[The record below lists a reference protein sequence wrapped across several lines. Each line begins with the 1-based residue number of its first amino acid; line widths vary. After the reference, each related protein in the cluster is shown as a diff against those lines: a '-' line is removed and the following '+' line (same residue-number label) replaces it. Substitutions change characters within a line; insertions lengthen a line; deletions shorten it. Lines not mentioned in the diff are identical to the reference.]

1 MSFPAPRPVI
11 SGKPYQ
17 VRQIRGQVPR
27 QLSDFTGETR
37 VLIDLDGEEYTIC
50 GPGVEVEDCVRLYEK
65 SDEGAGKD
73 IRVWLVQ
80 PSPQEAAFL
89 VVHAGTDS
97 PAGVAADLGNL
108 PA

>member
-1 MSFPAPRPVI
+1 MSFPAPRPVV

-27 QLSDFTGETR
+27 QLSDFTGDAR

-50 GPGVEVEDCVRLYEK
+50 GPGIEVGDGVRLYEK
-65 SDEGAGKD
+65 SDEGVGKD
-73 IRVWLVQ
+73 IRVWTVQ
-80 PSPQEAAFL
+80 SSSEEPAFL
-89 VVHAGTDS
+89 VVHCGTDA
-97 PAGVAADLGNL
+97 PAAVTADLGNL

>member
-11 SGKPYQ
+11 SGKPYRVQ
-17 VRQIRGQVPR
+17 TVSGQVPR
-27 QLSDFTGETR
+27 QLHDFTGDAR

-50 GPGVEVEDCVRLYEK
+50 GPGVEVEDGVHLYEK

-73 IRVWLVQ
+73 IRVWTVQ
-80 PSPQEAAFL
+80 QTSPEPAFL
-89 VVHAGTDS
+89 AVHCGTDA
-97 PAGVAADLGNL
+97 PTAVASDLGNL